1 MRHGADVARAHGD
14 DDVAI
19 ADHVLERL
27 GELLDLLDKQ
37 RLELPAAAH
46 CAADSAAVGAG
57 DRGLAAAYTS
67 VTHRASAPDS
77 ALPKSSIRSR
87 VRV

>member
-27 GELLDLLDKQ
+27 GELLDLSTNNGSSC
-37 RLELPAAAH
+37 RG
-46 CAADSAAVGAG
+46 CAL
-57 DRGLAAAYTS
+57 RG
-67 VTHRASAPDS
+67 R
-77 ALPKSSIRSR
+77 
-87 VRV
+87 